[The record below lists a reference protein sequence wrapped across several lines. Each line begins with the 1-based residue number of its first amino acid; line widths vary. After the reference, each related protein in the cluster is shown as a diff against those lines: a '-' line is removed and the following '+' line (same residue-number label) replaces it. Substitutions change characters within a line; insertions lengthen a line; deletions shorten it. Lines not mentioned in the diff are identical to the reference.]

1 MRQSSIVIHRGK
13 KEEKYELYVEDYVIS
28 FLKKKEKTQE
38 EQILFYGCREKN
50 GRKYTVYGA
59 GVDRHPAVFD
69 KYELLEE
76 VGCRLTGTDP
86 VFLIREKDGVY
97 EVKGYSVFY
106 YDNTEMQDYLIQR
119 EGEQSRRPEARACSA
134 EPAQKRPFG
143 RTGHPYN
150 AAGSG
155 QSGGKINPH
164 YAVSL
169 QLGLV
174 FIVLVAIVIN
184 SANSFDKMEMLN
196 QSAAEVFFVMEN
208 QEAGEVPKQARND
221 NPEEEEAA
229 VIQADTLPDQ
239 LLQESVEQENARADQ
254 REENAQPQPETAGTE
269 QTEAVQDGTAQA
281 ADTQD
286 GTEQTADA
294 QKGTSQAAEGET
306 EAGRQSGK
314 QNGSS
319 QATDTQKESALP
331 ADSGEDGTS
340 QAAEEVASQ
349 EDAGTEEGVEALS
362 RNVGRYY
369 EVKRG
374 DTLYMIS
381 QRIYGDTSHVKKICE
396 LNEITDPDNIHYGQK
411 IILP

>member
-1 MRQSSIVIHRGK
+1 
-13 KEEKYELYVEDYVIS
+13 
-28 FLKKKEKTQE
+28 
-38 EQILFYGCREKN
+38 
-50 GRKYTVYGA
+50 
-59 GVDRHPAVFD
+59 
-69 KYELLEE
+69 
-76 VGCRLTGTDP
+76 
-86 VFLIREKDGVY
+86 
-97 EVKGYSVFY
+97 
-106 YDNTEMQDYLIQR
+106 
-119 EGEQSRRPEARACSA
+119 
-134 EPAQKRPFG
+134 
-143 RTGHPYN
+143 
-150 AAGSG
+150 
-155 QSGGKINPH
+155 
-164 YAVSL
+164 
-169 QLGLV
+169 
-174 FIVLVAIVIN
+174 
-184 SANSFDKMEMLN
+184 MLN

-286 GTEQTADA
+286 GTEQTVDA

-306 EAGRQSGK
+306 AAGRQSGK